1 MARRIVMAA
10 SRKAVCVSLVLG
22 VASLLVAA
30 SAAAASYIGEIY
42 WIEVWPSGNIAF
54 RLKNVAVPCNGQF
67 LINASMPGAKN
78 MYAYLLTI
86 KATGNTATVA
96 HTTCGPADGY
106 GGNYA
111 IVDYLYYY

>member
-1 MARRIVMAA
+1 MSLRRRASVASIGLALAA
-10 SRKAVCVSLVLG
+10 SLISG
-22 VASLLVAA
+22 TAS
-30 SAAAASYIGEIY
+30 AASYIGEID

-54 RLKNVAVPCNGQF
+54 KLKNVNAPCNGQF

-78 MYAYLLTI
+78 LYAYLLTI
-86 KATGNTATVA
+86 RATRDSATVA

-106 GGNYA
+106 GGSYA

>member
-1 MARRIVMAA
+1 MTT
-10 SRKAVCVSLVLG
+10 SRKSFVARLTLTAVSL
-22 VASLLVAA
+22 LLAV
-30 SAAAASYIGEIY
+30 SAQAASYVGEIN

-54 RLKNVAVPCNGQF
+54 KLKDVTAPCNGQF
-67 LINASMPGAKN
+67 LINASMAGAKN

-86 KATGNTATVA
+86 KATKDSATVA

-106 GGNYA
+106 GGSYA